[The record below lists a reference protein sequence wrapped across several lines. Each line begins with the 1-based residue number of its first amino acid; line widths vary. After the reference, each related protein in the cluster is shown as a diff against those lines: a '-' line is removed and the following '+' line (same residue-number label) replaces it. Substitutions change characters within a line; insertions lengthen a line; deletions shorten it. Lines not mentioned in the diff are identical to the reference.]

1 MKNRLFHCIAV
12 ASCLAAPFAPAQA
25 GERETIGEDARRWVD
40 LQKSG
45 EAAERSPDGMPGEIA
60 ERVWQRYAES
70 FSYPIPERFEREGF
84 VDSGG
89 N

>member
-1 MKNRLFHCIAV
+1 MKNRLFHCIA
-12 ASCLAAPFAPAQA
+12 AAGCLAAPFAPAQA
-25 GERETIGEDARRWVD
+25 GEHDAIGEDARRWVD

-60 ERVWQRYAES
+60 ERVWQRYVES